1 MHTNNSEQI
10 HRSIKRF
17 RIMAIT
23 FAGLIAILTAVMIF
37 RITATLDTASA
48 TKINMAG
55 EQRVLAQR
63 IVTSALSIDVAIRTD
78 NWKALESILTQ
89 LQQSS
94 SSLQSTHAVLYHG
107 DSNLKITATHSP
119 ARLDA
124 FQALEHPLRSLISSS
139 TELQSLTISM
149 IRRSPYI
156 DQQTI
161 DRVSAAKN
169 EIIQSHAI
177 FSPQMNNIVDL
188 YEQDYKATIASSI
201 RGAKFG
207 MAILIGV
214 LVAILLFVIEPTFL
228 IVRKQIAQLGKAI
241 NQAQRA
247 DAIRWRLLTNIG
259 HEFRTPMNAIMGFA
273 DLLSDDSLTD
283 SERSRLVKSIYES
296 STQLTTLIGTML
308 DMSAIESGQLRI
320 TKERCDLTQIL
331 TEIKVD
337 ATTKSLSKQLEINL
351 TIEDSCPGFI
361 TTDAKRFEQ
370 ILSKLT
376 DNAIKFTPSGSIDI
390 NAKILNNT
398 AHPLLQI
405 TITDTGI
412 GINEEDLASIFDPFQ
427 QAEDTLTRNYG
438 GAGLGLSISR
448 DIAKALGGNVTVTS
462 TPNKGSS
469 FTITIDPGK
478 AQAQTQA
485 KTSSHSTSPTETHG
499 VLADYKIL
507 VVDDAKDNRIL
518 LQHILKKTGATL
530 EFAMDGQQAIDAIVN
545 VLDDNSPFDLI
556 LMDMQM
562 PVMDGYFATVKLR
575 EQGIN
580 VPIIAVTAHALE
592 GDREHCINSGCNE
605 YLTKPINKSLLIE
618 TCLKL
623 IKEHADKAEPS
634 RKAA

>member
-1 MHTNNSEQI
+1 
-10 HRSIKRF
+10 
-17 RIMAIT
+17 MAIT

-55 EQRVLAQR
+55 KQRVLAQR
-63 IVTSALSIDVAIRTD
+63 IVTSALSIDVAIRTN
-78 NWKALESILTQ
+78 NWKDLESILTQ

-107 DSNLKITATHSP
+107 DSNLKIAAAHSP
-119 ARLDA
+119 ERLDA
-124 FQALEHPLRSLISSS
+124 FQALENPLRSLISSS

-161 DRVSAAKN
+161 DRVSSAKN

-177 FSPQMNNIVDL
+177 FSPQMNNIVGL

-228 IVRKQIAQLGKAI
+228 IVRRQIAQLGKAI

-273 DLLSDDSLTD
+273 DLLSDDTLTD

-320 TKERCDLTQIL
+320 TKDRCDLTQIL

-337 ATTKSLSKQLEINL
+337 ATTKSLSKQLKINL

-390 NAKILNNT
+390 NAKLLKNT
-398 AHPLLQI
+398 AHPTLQI

-412 GINEEDLASIFDPFQ
+412 GINEEDLSSIFDPFQ
-427 QAEDTLTRNYG
+427 QAQDTLTRNYG

-448 DIAKALGGNVTVTS
+448 DIAKALGGDVTVTS
-462 TPNKGSS
+462 TPDKGSS

-478 AQAQTQA
+478 TQAQTPA
-485 KTSSHSTSPTETHG
+485 KTSSDTTSPKETRG

-530 EFAMDGQQAIDAIVN
+530 DFAMDGQQAIDAVMN
-545 VLDDNSPFDLI
+545 ALNDNSPFDLI

-580 VPIIAVTAHALE
+580 VPVIAVTAHALE

-618 TCLKL
+618 TCLEL
-623 IKEHADKAEPS
+623 IKEHADKAES
-634 RKAA
+634 SNKAA